1 MRISTSMMHTS
12 AVNAMLQQQA
22 DLSKAQNEISSGK
35 KVQTPADDPVA
46 AVRIMQLQQQ
56 QSASDQ
62 YGTNINGVQTRLQT
76 SEQAVADAD
85 SIIQRVSQLAVQA
98 NSAALSASDKQS
110 ISSEL
115 TELNKQLLNIANTK
129 DTNGEYLFSG
139 YAATT
144 QPFARSSSGSVAYSG
159 DQATRSVQVG
169 ASQYMTDG
177 DSGQSVFMSVPGGNG
192 TFTLGSSA
200 SNTGSGVIAG
210 SVQNSGAWVPD
221 NYTLSFTSAS
231 NWQVTDSAS
240 PANVVASGAYSSGT
254 AINFNGVAI
263 TVTGTPAAG
272 DSFNVSKS
280 KTQDIFSTIDALST
294 ALNAS
299 TSTSADQAQYQNSIS
314 AIETQLSQ
322 ADTHLLNVRAGI
334 GARLSALT
342 SIDNTRQDTSDQ
354 LKTSLSGLQ
363 DANYAESASRY
374 SQLYVSLQAAQQSY
388 AKIAQM
394 SLFSYL

>member
-62 YGTNINGVQTRLQT
+62 YGTNISGVQTRLQT

-85 SIIQRVSQLAVQA
+85 SIVQRVSQLAVQA
-98 NSAALSASDKQS
+98 NSAALSTSDKQS
-110 ISSEL
+110 IASEL

-129 DTNGEYLFSG
+129 DANGEYLFSG

-169 ASQYMTDG
+169 ASQYITDG

-192 TFTLGSSA
+192 TFTLGSNA
-200 SNTGSGVIAG
+200 GNTGSGVIAG
-210 SVQNSGAWVPD
+210 TVQNSGAWVPD

-254 AINFNGVAI
+254 AINFRGVAI

-272 DSFNVSKS
+272 DSFNISQS

-294 ALNAS
+294 ALNAP
-299 TSTSADQAQYQNSIS
+299 TSTSADQAQYQNSIN

-334 GARLSALT
+334 GARISALT

-354 LKTSLSGLQ
+354 LKTSLSNLQ

-394 SLFSYL
+394 SLFTYL